1 MIGAATNHTMGFTI
15 ALKNQFSREAGII
28 KGELK
33 GLSKE
38 NQMFTQNLQNAR
50 NLYGGLA
57 LASGGVLRGLSGW
70 VREGAQFEYVMR
82 GVQAVSRSTSEEY
95 DKLTSLADS
104 LGQKTMFMPED
115 IASGMRYMAM
125 AGQDAQ
131 TVLRTISAATN
142 LAGATMTELGG
153 KMGAAD
159 IMTNVL
165 KGFQLGS
172 DHSERIADVLATA
185 TTHANTSLV
194 DLGNALKYVAATSV
208 DLGVGVESTTA
219 LAMALG
225 NAGIQ
230 GSMAG
235 TALENMYRYLA
246 MGLSEF
252 RTNRQSK
259 AWEALG
265 LSPEDA
271 MDAYGNLLPI
281 EEVLTKIGEN
291 LKGRGTIGIQGI
303 LKEIFGVRGKR
314 AGSAVIRMMD
324 DFKEFQNILK
334 NKSAG
339 SAEEIMRGMMD
350 SVQGDILKL
359 ISTFKSIKIAYT
371 DALAPVLRPILVGL
385 KGILQGLQI
394 ILQNPMGK
402 FFAVVASGSVIFV
415 FLAAAVRGV
424 VAALG
429 LMWRT
434 GLGSFG
440 AMNASIKLAWQGMLG
455 LTAATQKLGAMQFAT
470 AMGTMGP
477 LTRVARPSMVG
488 GSMLF
493 TPQYRTQRGLSNY
506 GMQPTPQKYPTQR
519 GLSNSGMQPTPRKYP
534 TFVGG
539 FGKMAGFLGKALGFL
554 GPIALGVSIFLPML
568 KPILGMITASRDET
582 KRLAGILANKN
593 KEKISAIFSNEEL
606 MAQFGNFTA
615 NEIVSLFKE
624 LKAGMEQLYGIA
636 QSLKHIED
644 KDPMELLATFGP
656 LINWSPGTRD
666 SYHQALN
673 SPE

>member
-70 VREGAQFEYVMR
+70 VREGAQFEYVMK
-82 GVQAVSRSTSEEY
+82 GVQAVSRATSEEY

-339 SAEEIMRGMMD
+339 SAEEIMGGMMD

-371 DALAPVLRPILVGL
+371 AALAPVLRPILVGL

-506 GMQPTPQKYPTQR
+506 GMQPTPQKYPT
-519 GLSNSGMQPTPRKYP
+519 
-534 TFVGG
+534 FFGG
-539 FGKMAGFLGKALGFL
+539 IGKMTGFLGKALGFL
-554 GPIALGVSIFLPML
+554 GPIGLGVSIFLPML

-606 MAQFGNFTA
+606 MVQFGNLTA

-636 QSLKHIED
+636 KSLKIIEN
-644 KDPMELLATFGP
+644 KDPLELLATFGP
-656 LINWSPGTRD
+656 LINWSKGTRD
-666 SYHQALN
+666 TYHQVLN
-673 SPE
+673 SSE

>member
-371 DALAPVLRPILVGL
+371 AALAPVLRPILVGL

-434 GLGSFG
+434 GLGSLG

-455 LTAATQKLGAMQFAT
+455 LTAATQTLGAMQFAT

-477 LTRVARPSMVG
+477 LTRVAPPSMVG

-506 GMQPTPQKYPTQR
+506 GMQPTPQKYPT
-519 GLSNSGMQPTPRKYP
+519 
-534 TFVGG
+534 FVGG
-539 FGKMAGFLGKALGFL
+539 FRKMTGFLGKALGFL

-582 KRLAGILANKN
+582 KRLVGILANKD

-656 LINWSPGTRD
+656 LINWSKGTRD
-666 SYHQALN
+666 SYHHVLN